1 MDLGG
6 EGDTTQYNTC
16 AIYMFLCMWYILHRQ
31 SSKQANRKPTCYSRQ
46 IKVNIK
52 TGKSENFL

>member
-6 EGDTTQYNTC
+6 EGVITQYNTF

-31 SSKQANRKPTCYSRQ
+31 SSKQSNKNLHVIQDR
-46 IKVNIK
+46 
-52 TGKSENFL
+52 